1 MAPYYGQSSKSFEF
15 LARTPSTRG
24 RATPLYRGPGSSSLL
39 NKVWILNAI
48 MASSWTVG
56 SRKAGRDMRCFYV
69 NTSSYIISKLSHN
82 IVAKLECHP
91 PNHPP
96 T

>member
-1 MAPYYGQSSKSFEF
+1 MAAYYGQSSKSFEF

-48 MASSWTVG
+48 MASSWTVQESG
-56 SRKAGRDMRCFYV
+56 PGHAVLLCKYFKLYYLT
-69 NTSSYIISKLSHN
+69 TSLPNLN
-82 IVAKLECHP
+82 I
-91 PNHPP
+91 
-96 T
+96 